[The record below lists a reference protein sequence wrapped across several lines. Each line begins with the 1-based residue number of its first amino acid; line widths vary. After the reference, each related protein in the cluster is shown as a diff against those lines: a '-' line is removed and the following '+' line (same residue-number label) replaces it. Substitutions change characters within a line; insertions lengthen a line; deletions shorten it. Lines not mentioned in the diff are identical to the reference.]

1 MKSDAKIKLIFFDM
15 EGVIFQPGLKEERK
29 AVAASIWSAIGSHL
43 GGEAHAEEEKG
54 KARWADGKFKNYIE
68 WMEYTIEIH
77 KKYGLQM
84 ADFYNIIKKVQYMPG
99 AVETFRELKKRGFK
113 TAVISGGFKNL
124 ANRAIRD
131 LGIDHTFAACEY
143 FFDESSGRL
152 VSWNMIPCDYEGKV
166 DFMRL
171 MMREY
176 NLHPTE
182 CAFIG
187 DGVND
192 IPLAKEVGL
201 SIAFNGRKELQEVT
215 THSINQPEG
224 KNDLKAI
231 LKFFK

>member
-1 MKSDAKIKLIFFDM
+1 MGKIKLIFFDM
-15 EGVIFQPGLKEERK
+15 EGVIFESGIVENRKGL
-29 AVAASIWSAIGSHL
+29 AASVWTVIGHEL
-43 GGEAHAEEEKG
+43 GEEAHNEEEKG
-54 KARWADGKFKNYIE
+54 KDKWMNGKFQNYIE
-68 WMEYTIEIH
+68 WMEYTIAIH
-77 KKYGLQM
+77 KKYGLTKEVF
-84 ADFYNIIKKVQYMPG
+84 DRIINKVSYMNG
-99 AVETFRELKKRGFK
+99 AVETFEELRKKGYR
-113 TAVISGGFKNL
+113 TVMISGGFKNL

-143 FFDESSGRL
+143 FFDPNSGRL
-152 VSWNMIPCDYEGKV
+152 VNWNMIPCDYEGKV

-176 NLHPTE
+176 GLHPSE
-182 CAFIG
+182 CAFVG

-215 THSINQPEG
+215 THSVNQD
-224 KNDLKAI
+224 KKDLKAI